1 LSSEA
6 LGWQVEHELD
16 HRRRLRNGLLVSLA
30 IHGLFL
36 AMLAISPSR
45 SAPPFPDVI
54 SVDLMAAAP
63 AARPAPPAP
72 PKAPPKP
79 EPAPEAAPKPAPKPA
94 PKAPPK
100 AAPEPIPPKPLPSE
114 PPPPIAKAPVQALPE
129 NVPTKIRK
137 VEPRRDVDP
146 RRRPRE
152 KELSYE
158 DAMASLDD
166 ELGPVE
172 DRDLLKPAAEAPP
185 AESSGSPQSKRGV
198 VVSPEMLAW
207 ATATTRRIQNNWKG
221 VSSYEGRGL
230 ATSLELELSARGD
243 VLGTPRVIRSSGDPF
258 FDDNAVRAVMM
269 VSPLPAPPRAG
280 PTVFV
285 FKSEI
290 D

>member
-1 LSSEA
+1 MSAEV

-16 HRRRLRNGLLVSLA
+16 HRRRLRNGLLVSFA

-45 SAPPFPDVI
+45 SAPPFPDVL
-54 SVDLMAAAP
+54 SVDLVAS

-72 PKAPPKP
+72 RIAPPK
-79 EPAPEAAPKPAPKPA
+79 PEAAPKPAPKPA

-100 AAPEPIPPKPLPSE
+100 AAPEPVPPE
-114 PPPPIAKAPVQALPE
+114 PPPAAPPPIAKAPVQALPE
-129 NVPTKIRK
+129 NVPTKIREKARK
-137 VEPRRDVDP
+137 VEPKREVDP

-172 DRDLLKPAAEAPP
+172 DRDLLRPVPKTPP

-221 VSSYEGRGL
+221 ISSYEGRGL

>member
-1 LSSEA
+1 LSAEVF
-6 LGWQVEHELD
+6 GWQVEHELD
-16 HRRRLRNGLLVSLA
+16 HRRRLRNGLVVSLA
-30 IHGLFL
+30 VHGVFMALL
-36 AMLAISPSR
+36 VISPSR
-45 SAPPFPDVI
+45 SAPPFPDVL
-54 SVDLMAAAP
+54 SVDLVAAAP
-63 AARPAPPAP
+63 SVRPAPAAP
-72 PKAPPKP
+72 PKAPP
-79 EPAPEAAPKPAPKPA
+79 EPVPEAAPKPAPKPA
-94 PKAPPK
+94 PKALPK
-100 AAPEPIPPKPLPSE
+100 AAPEPPPPA
-114 PPPPIAKAPVQALPE
+114 PPPIAKAPVQALPE
-129 NVPTKIRK
+129 NVPSKIRK
-137 VEPRRDVDP
+137 VEPKREVDP
-146 RRRPRE
+146 RQRPRE

-172 DRDLLKPAAEAPP
+172 DRDLLKPIPEAEP

-230 ATSLELELSARGD
+230 ATSLELELSAGGD
-243 VLGTPRVIRSSGDPF
+243 VLGTPKVIRSSGDPF

-269 VSPLPAPPRAG
+269 VSPLPAPPRSG

>member
-1 LSSEA
+1 LSAEVI
-6 LGWQVEHELD
+6 GWQQVYLLD

-36 AMLAISPSR
+36 AMLAVSPSR
-45 SAPPFPDVI
+45 SAPPFPDVL
-54 SVDLMAAAP
+54 SVDLIAALP
-63 AARPAPPAP
+63 AARPAPQS
-72 PKAPPKP
+72 
-79 EPAPEAAPKPAPKPA
+79 APEAPPKPAPKPA
-94 PKAPPK
+94 PKAAPEPAPKPPPK
-100 AAPEPIPPKPLPSE
+100 AAPKPPPPA
-114 PPPPIAKAPVQALPE
+114 PPPIAKAPVQALPE
-129 NVPTKIRK
+129 NAPTKIRK
-137 VEPRRDVDP
+137 VEPKAKVDP

-152 KELSYE
+152 KELSYA

-172 DRDLLKPAAEAPP
+172 DRNLLTPAPDPEP
-185 AESSGSPQSKRGV
+185 AESSGSPQSKHGI

-207 ATATTRRIQNNWKG
+207 ATATTRKIQNNWKG
-221 VSSYEGRGL
+221 VASYEGRGL
-230 ATSLELELSARGD
+230 ATRLELELSARGD
-243 VLGTPRVIRSSGDPF
+243 VLGTPRVVRSSGDPF

-285 FKSEI
+285 FKSET